1 MSIFFDS
8 NITFL
13 MREEAIT
20 NSIIE
25 TKRKCDLLTHQTGS
39 FGDLE
44 RAIYLCQQEHGAT
57 YHAQDCSAPLLLAYY
72 LTLRRL
78 FPESTTFAQVG
89 FEQVGLL
96 DINTMEAETHPNS
109 QLVDT
114 ISEYMAY
121 LDQLLSDPAS
131 REERRQEVLNLC
143 EQFRFHISVNSS
155 F

>member
-13 MREEAIT
+13 LREEAIT

-25 TKRKCDLLTHQTGS
+25 TKKKCDLLTHQTGS

-57 YHAQDCSAPLLLAYY
+57 YHAEDCSAPLLLVYY

-78 FPESTTFAQVG
+78 FPEYTTFAQLG
-89 FEQVGLL
+89 FVQLGLL
-96 DINTMEAETHPNS
+96 DINAMEVGAISNS
-109 QLVDT
+109 RLFDT
-114 ISEYMAY
+114 ISEYIAY
-121 LDQLLSDPAS
+121 LDELLLDHNS
-131 REERRQEVLNLC
+131 REKKRQEMLNLC
-143 EQFRFHISVNSS
+143 EQFRFHISVKSGS
-155 F
+155 

>member
-13 MREEAIT
+13 LREEAIT

-25 TKRKCDLLTHQTGS
+25 TKKKCDLLTHKTGS

-44 RAIYLCQQEHGAT
+44 RAIYLCQQEHGT
-57 YHAQDCSAPLLLAYY
+57 IYHAQDCSVPLLLAYY

-89 FEQVGLL
+89 FEQLGIL
-96 DINTMEAETHPNS
+96 DINTIKVGEVSNS
-109 QLVDT
+109 RLFDT
-114 ISEYMAY
+114 ISGYITY
-121 LDQLLSDPAS
+121 LDELLSDPKS
-131 REERRQEVLNLC
+131 WEKKRQEVLSLC
-143 EQFRFHISVNSS
+143 EQLRFHISVKSGS
-155 F
+155 

>member
-13 MREEAIT
+13 LREEAIT

-25 TKRKCDLLTHQTGS
+25 TKKACDLLTHQTGS

-57 YHAQDCSAPLLLAYY
+57 YHAQDCSAPLLLACY

-78 FPESTTFAQVG
+78 FPESTTFAQVR
-89 FEQVGLL
+89 FEKLGLL
-96 DINTMEAETHPNS
+96 DINAMESSMISNS
-109 QLVDT
+109 QLLDT
-114 ISEYMAY
+114 IATYIAY
-121 LDQLLSDPAS
+121 LDELLSDDNS
-131 REERRQEVLNLC
+131 REKKRQEVLNLC
-143 EQFRFHISVNSS
+143 EQFCFHISVKSS
-155 F
+155 S